1 MPRLKSADKNIFGG
15 DWSFKKLECVSKY
28 LEAYLDVFKKLD
40 WSTLWY
46 IDAFCGS
53 GLQGIKQNDSITE
66 DNAAVEFIEGS
77 AIRALKVAAKRDSLG
92 QKTFD
97 HFVFIECDARKID
110 ELKQYVQ
117 DCFPEQYDKCIF
129 ICDDVNAALPRC
141 LAQMDWRCDR
151 GVTFLDPCSLQLNW
165 KTMECFSGT
174 CMDVWCLFPIEAII
188 RMLPNK
194 HKPDESWEPKLL
206 AVFGDTNWQ
215 SIYYQPRINQPTL
228 FGDIDDSYERNQG
241 IDEVIDYVKTKYA
254 TVFSKVMDPAILRGP
269 KNNPLFALFPLIANR
284 SPKAQAIAGD
294 IAKYLVDLINGVK
307 V

>member
-1 MPRLKSADKNIFGG
+1 MSRLKSTDKNIFGG
-15 DWSFKKLECVSKY
+15 EWSVRKLECVSKY

-40 WSTLWY
+40 WAALWY

-53 GLQGIKQNDSITE
+53 GIQGIKQADLTSE
-66 DNAAVEFIEGS
+66 ENAIIEFIEGS
-77 AIRALKVAAKRDSLG
+77 AVRALKIAASRDKLG

-97 HFVFIECDARKID
+97 HFVFIECDAHKID
-110 ELKQYVQ
+110 ELKQYVRGY
-117 DCFPEQYDKCIF
+117 FPEQYDKCIF
-129 ICDDVNAALPRC
+129 ICDDVNVALPRC
-141 LAQMDWRCDR
+141 LSRMNWRNDR

-165 KTMECFSGT
+165 KTMECFVDT

-206 AVFGDTNWQ
+206 AVFGDMDWQ
-215 SIYYQPRINQPTL
+215 SIYYQPRVNQLTL
-228 FGDIDDSYERNQG
+228 FGDVDDSYERDQG
-241 IDEVIDYVKTKYA
+241 IDEVLRYLQGKYE

-284 SPKAQAIAGD
+284 SPKAQAIAGN
-294 IAKYLVDLINGVK
+294 IAKYLVDLINDTK